1 MRRLLAPLEYDIM
14 VYDRVWDGRLVRVLA
29 LAAAVLVLAGCSSDD
44 GATKQEAD
52 SLRNFDGPRRTT
64 SEEDGFIVESFTL
77 DSEDKPD
84 VVKYFEEYPDPDDE
98 SVIKRRLRKKEVDVN
113 ADGTMNIVRLYD
125 KQGVVTREKLDTNL
139 DNNYDTINYF
149 DHGELVRKE
158 VLSAD
163 ASRVVETR
171 FYSKG
176 TIVRVERDLNQ
187 DGQTD
192 YWEYYEEGT
201 LDRTGRDLTA
211 DGRAD
216 TWRRR

>member
-1 MRRLLAPLEYDIM
+1 MA
-14 VYDRVWDGRLVRVLA
+14 YDRVWQRRLGGALA
-29 LAAAVLVLAGCSSDD
+29 LAATLFLIAGCSSDD
-44 GATKQEAD
+44 VVQKEEAE
-52 SLRNFDGPRRTT
+52 SLRNFEGPRRTT
-64 SEEDGFIVESFTL
+64 SEEDGFIVERFTL
-77 DSEDKPD
+77 DSQDQPD
-84 VVKYFEEYPDPDDE
+84 VVKYFEEYPDPEDE

-139 DNNYDTINYF
+139 DGSFDTINYF
-149 DHGELVRKE
+149 DHGEMVRKE
-158 VLSAD
+158 ALSAD
-163 ASRVVETR
+163 ATRVIETR

-176 TIVRVERDLNQ
+176 TLVRVERDLNQ

-192 YWEYYEEGT
+192 YWEYYEEGI